1 MRNNFLIGRANIED
15 LRDILRLNS
24 DLFKKEYRDY
34 DKSLDLRWTY
44 KDGKKYFK
52 DRIVKKSGFVE
63 IAEAKGKII
72 GYLCGG
78 ISERKLYRK
87 KEKYAELENML
98 IKDRFRDQGIGAKL
112 TNDFINWCKKDRVNY
127 IVVTASVQNKQ
138 AIDFYRKLGFRDYD
152 LTLEMAIKNN

>member
-1 MRNNFLIGRANIED
+1 MRNNFLIRRANIED
-15 LRDILRLNS
+15 FRDILRLNS
-24 DLFKKEYRDY
+24 DLFKKEYREY
-34 DKSLDLRWTY
+34 DKSLDLGWTY

-52 DRIVKKSGFVE
+52 DRIIKKSGFVE

-78 ISERKLYRK
+78 ISERKLYHK
-87 KEKYAELENML
+87 KEKYTELENML
-98 IKDRFRDQGIGAKL
+98 IKNRFRGQGIGAKL
-112 TNDFINWCKKDRVNY
+112 TNDFINWCKKDKVNY

-152 LTLEMAIKNN
+152 LTLEMVIKND